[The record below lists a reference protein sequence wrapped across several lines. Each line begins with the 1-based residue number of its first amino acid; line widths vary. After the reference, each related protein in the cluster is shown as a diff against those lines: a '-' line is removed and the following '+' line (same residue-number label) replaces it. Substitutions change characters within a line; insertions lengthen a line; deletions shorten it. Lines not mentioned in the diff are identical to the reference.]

1 MAIRTLVF
9 FLTVWSAEALEYQL
23 RDYVEIFKKLLD
35 HQVPCPHISDPA
47 EKYLSL
53 IVPAFNEEQRL
64 PAALE
69 ETME

>member
-1 MAIRTLVF
+1 MLFLLTLF
-9 FLTVWSAEALEYQL
+9 
-23 RDYVEIFKKLLD
+23 IKLY
-35 HQVPCPHISDPA
+35 HQIPCPHITDPA

-53 IVPAFNEEQRL
+53 IVPAYNEELRL